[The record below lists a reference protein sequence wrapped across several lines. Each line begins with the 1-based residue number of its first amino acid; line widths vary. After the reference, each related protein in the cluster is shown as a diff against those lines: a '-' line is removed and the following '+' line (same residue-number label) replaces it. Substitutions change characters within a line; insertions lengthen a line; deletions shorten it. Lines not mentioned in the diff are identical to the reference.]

1 MLERERAQR
10 LAGGLKIDW
19 VGFALIALTFGS
31 LEFVLD
37 RGQIDDWFHS
47 TTIIT
52 FATIAACSFIFL
64 VPWELTRDDPI
75 VDLRLLLQRQ
85 FGMAFIVMF
94 AVGAILF
101 GSNQIT
107 PQLMQTNFPYT
118 AMLSGLAMM
127 PGGLA
132 MLVMMPLVGQLIPRM
147 EPKYWIAIGFSV
159 IALAMWYSTS
169 LVPDASFGY
178 FATVRVFQT
187 VGMPFLVHT
196 DQFRRLYGAAGAKN
210 Q

>member
-1 MLERERAQR
+1 MCSSASARER

-47 TTIIT
+47 TTIVT

-107 PQLMQTNFPYT
+107 PQLMQTNFPVH
-118 AMLSGLAMM
+118 G
-127 PGGLA
+127 
-132 MLVMMPLVGQLIPRM
+132 
-147 EPKYWIAIGFSV
+147 
-159 IALAMWYSTS
+159 
-169 LVPDASFGY
+169 DAVRAGDDAGRFGD
-178 FATVRVFQT
+178 AA
-187 VGMPFLVHT
+187 
-196 DQFRRLYGAAGAKN
+196 DDADYGAIDPARWSRNTG
-210 Q
+210 